1 MISPEGFI
9 QEHIDKSY
17 AELLR
22 VRDELIAEIRDFE
35 KCRVNPIEITMSPSS
50 DVIYQCNLE
59 YLGKLC
65 ELISEKYNREFV
77 WREEKKCE
85 NYIFDINLVIGKL
98 KSKREI
104 FVSEADFQLELA
116 WIIKE
121 QYPDALVRL
130 EYCPYSDT
138 SMHIDILVIIDNQ
151 WIPIELK
158 YKTKSCNKKI
168 GSEAFALKHHGAKDI
183 NCYLYLKDLQRI
195 ESIRD
200 TAPEF
205 LEGYTI
211 FLTNDLS
218 YIKKPAKPD
227 CVYKDFSL
235 EDGITKQGT
244 LHWSENTCE
253 GTKKNCEE
261 PIVLKCN
268 YPIKWQEYCIV
279 DDTNTGRFVYLVNKI
294 ERSRLER
301 I

>member
-1 MISPEGFI
+1 MMISPKGFI
-9 QEHIDKSY
+9 QDYIDKPY
-17 AELLR
+17 AELLC
-22 VRDELIAEIRDFE
+22 VRDELISEIRDFE
-35 KCRVNPIEITMSPSS
+35 KRKPNPTEIIMSPSPE
-50 DVIYQCNLE
+50 VIYQCNLE

-77 WREEKKCE
+77 WCEEKDSK
-85 NYIFDINLVIGKL
+85 NYLFDINLVMEKL

-130 EYCPYSDT
+130 EYCPYFNP

-158 YKTKSCNKKI
+158 YKTKGCNKKI
-168 GSEAFALKHHGAKDI
+168 GSETFILKNHGAKDI

-195 ESIRD
+195 ESIKD
-200 TAPEF
+200 TALEF
-205 LEGYTI
+205 FEGYTI
-211 FLTNDLS
+211 FLTNDLT
-218 YIKKPAKPD
+218 YIKKPSKPD

-244 LHWSENTCE
+244 LDWSENTGE
-253 GTKKNCEE
+253 GTRKNCEE
-261 PIVLKCN
+261 PIVLKNN
-268 YPIKWQEYCIV
+268 YPIKWQEYCKV
-279 DDTNTGRFVYLVNKI
+279 DGTNTGRFVYLVNKI
-294 ERSRLER
+294 
-301 I
+301 